1 MFRTV
6 LMHKMFTRNLHSSVS
21 NASKETL
28 NIQQN
33 AKLCQESSG
42 FQVKDSGFSKPYLK
56 QAGMAFTSFVRNK
69 KKKSKAVQGKSAVF
83 VRVFMSALALLGL
96 LIQFPTV
103 ANAQTTLS
111 NINLPQTPQFPQ
123 GTDRIRAAD
132 GTECS
137 RSTAPRNK
145 YMDVGMLGFG
155 AGGQGVENQYPIVY
169 GANTG
174 NYNIPNNIYQRA
186 GGGVYA
192 RLVINLDN
200 DTPNVDCGKLYD
212 LELERLKLELEQGK
226 MGTGAG
232 VSQAKAFQTMN

>member
-1 MFRTV
+1 MFLTD
-6 LMHKMFTRNLHSSVS
+6 LMHKMFTRNPLYSASNVS
-21 NASKETL
+21 KPTL
-28 NIQQN
+28 NTPLN
-33 AKLCQESSG
+33 AKPYQASSG
-42 FQVKDSGFSKPYLK
+42 FQVKDNAFSKPCL
-56 QAGMAFTSFVRNK
+56 QPAAMASTSFAPSK
-69 KKKSKAVQGKSAVF
+69 KKKFKQATAKSREF
-83 VRVFMSALALLGL
+83 VRVSMSALALLGL
-96 LIQFPTV
+96 LAISPL
-103 ANAQTTLS
+103 ASAQTTLN

-145 YMDVGMLGFG
+145 YMDMGVLGFG

-174 NYNIPNNIYQRA
+174 NYNIPNNSYQRA

-200 DTPNVDCGKLYD
+200 DTPNVDCGKLYE

-226 MGTGAG
+226 MGTGSG
-232 VSQAKAFQTMN
+232 VSQAKAFQTLN